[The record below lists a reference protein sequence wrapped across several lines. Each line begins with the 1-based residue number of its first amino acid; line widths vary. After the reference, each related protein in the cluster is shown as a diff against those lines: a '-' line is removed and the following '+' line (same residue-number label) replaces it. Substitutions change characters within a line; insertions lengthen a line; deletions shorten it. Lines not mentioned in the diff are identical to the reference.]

1 MRVRK
6 EVNWLKKLLNMGL
19 NSAKSYFRDHLINTI
34 EEEDWDI
41 FSLILNSNHKYRLK
55 EISKDESETIFG
67 NFNYSSFLNYGFSSK
82 SHGSRTNDK
91 TKVLRLRFELNVL
104 YSMASLEI
112 SSAKNFLKKWL
123 REISSKNI
131 SMDLEFLLGLSGYD
145 FNKIFSE
152 EELSVFLKSLNLKQ
166 ISESSLIG
174 LKILYRF
181 SKYNKT
187 IVKPYMKVG
196 IEHWFLAG
204 FELLIRGILDNWF
217 LGIFSEVEQKQIVK
231 KINIQNLRKAGPYK
245 TLYILKRIKNLI
257 PSIYKE
263 EVQRNLL
270 SEDIKI
276 ITSLIRGKYFN
287 NFTNNELTELFE
299 KFDFEKIELG
309 LFKELVLLDIPLIN
323 RKFEEARGKSNKLE
337 NLKKEIIVKFE
348 IGDYNT
354 LNTLFFK
361 SRWQE
366 KYKDSRLNA
375 LISEDFEEIFKVV
388 GESDDFKRN
397 FEASLKKSGLPFSI
411 PFKLIFSNIKNT
423 KDTVREIFKEEASKV
438 FTSGHPLNII
448 AFLSRPEYV
457 QVFTQEELQKIF
469 TFENEYLRS
478 AINRALEK
486 DSSAPVPL
494 VVLKRLAD
502 KGDKKAEEYL
512 IKQILYLVSTGTAPI
527 KKFLNKDGFISY
539 LKNLNT
545 EMQLQLIFSPD
556 MDYTKVWDYLE
567 NTKVENLVK
576 ENVRK
581 DFKRIIEDIQDPKRS
596 YIRDDNQ
603 VLLKEIILSFG
614 MDALVG
620 LVELYSR
627 DDFTLQ
633 FIAVECI
640 LTIYKQYKTEINDNL
655 KKKLHLLFKTK
666 FKPYYVYESLGKTVG
681 EEEYKEIL
689 THFKTEYNEL
699 NN

>member
-1 MRVRK
+1 
-6 EVNWLKKLLNMGL
+6 MGL

>member
-423 KDTVREIFKEEASKV
+423 KDTFR
-438 FTSGHPLNII
+438 
-448 AFLSRPEYV
+448 
-457 QVFTQEELQKIF
+457 
-469 TFENEYLRS
+469 
-478 AINRALEK
+478 
-486 DSSAPVPL
+486 
-494 VVLKRLAD
+494 
-502 KGDKKAEEYL
+502 
-512 IKQILYLVSTGTAPI
+512 
-527 KKFLNKDGFISY
+527 
-539 LKNLNT
+539 
-545 EMQLQLIFSPD
+545 
-556 MDYTKVWDYLE
+556 
-567 NTKVENLVK
+567 
-576 ENVRK
+576 
-581 DFKRIIEDIQDPKRS
+581 
-596 YIRDDNQ
+596 
-603 VLLKEIILSFG
+603 
-614 MDALVG
+614 
-620 LVELYSR
+620 
-627 DDFTLQ
+627 
-633 FIAVECI
+633 
-640 LTIYKQYKTEINDNL
+640 
-655 KKKLHLLFKTK
+655 
-666 FKPYYVYESLGKTVG
+666 
-681 EEEYKEIL
+681 
-689 THFKTEYNEL
+689 
-699 NN
+699 